1 MEGKDLTSG
10 LKTQKKDSEDC
21 CSEHED
27 LIRLLEEKEE
37 IIKNYETKVKKLYE
51 DFNYNVQL
59 IYERDREI
67 DILNSR
73 IDELITI
80 NREKEMEIVSLQ
92 SLYSKVKQ
100 LEHEKHLL
108 NKRIENLLATEH
120 YSNSRYRKPS
130 SPRLEDPGLVN
141 EHKTP
146 AHKKYPSATTSI
158 NHLESHSFSS
168 YTTGFHRKRE
178 DNNTAPLAKLNSDL
192 EKRIKALEQEDNKN
206 ESSFKR
212 SNTESSH
219 NDYDISM
226 TKEKLSV
233 KEKEINALIK
243 SLSPYKRES
252 VYGKKTNTKFVSLG
266 FLTKEQER
274 MKTEPRSS
282 SRVGLMTETGDES
295 EGVKHE
301 PMVRCASAIDKKMI
315 S

>member
-1 MEGKDLTSG
+1 MKNLE
-10 LKTQKKDSEDC
+10 C
-21 CSEHED
+21 YCSEHEN
-27 LIRLLEEKEE
+27 LISLLEEKEE
-37 IIKNYETKVKKLYE
+37 IIKNYETKVQKLYE

-80 NREKEMEIVSLQ
+80 NREKEIEIVSLQ

-120 YSNSRYRKPS
+120 YSNTRYRKPA
-130 SPRLEDPGLVN
+130 SPRIEDPGLVN
-141 EHKTP
+141 EHRTP

-158 NHLESHSFSS
+158 SQLENHSFSS
-168 YTTGFHRKRE
+168 YTTAFHKKRE

-252 VYGKKTNTKFVSLG
+252 GKKNNAKFVNLG
-266 FLTKEQER
+266 YLTKEQER
-274 MKTEPRSS
+274 MKTEPRCN
-282 SRVGLMTETGDES
+282 SRVGLMTEIGDEN
-295 EGVKHE
+295 EGSKHE
-301 PMVRCASAIDKKMI
+301 PMIRCASAVDKRMI